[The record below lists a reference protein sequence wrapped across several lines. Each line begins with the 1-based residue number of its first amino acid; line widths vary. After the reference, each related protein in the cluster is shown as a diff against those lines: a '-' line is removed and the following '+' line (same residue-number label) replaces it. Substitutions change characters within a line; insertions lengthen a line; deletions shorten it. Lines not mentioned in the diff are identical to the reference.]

1 MKINEPNFNLKLL
14 KIDYIKKRRN
24 EKINNIEFQ
33 KYLIRNKLHK
43 IYNKNLGCFRVSVMK
58 INELSIQ
65 EKIEKEFE
73 YKILNKRYKIF
84 QNDLNVIKKNKNN
97 LILPN
102 YSFNKTIN
110 NNNLLNKN
118 FEDIKNKFNNKTTKN
133 FLLSR
138 NLSFLFD
145 KKNKVKNNINNVN
158 LYEKNKS
165 KSVKNIFKK
174 NFFIFKN
181 KNLKTNES
189 ECEKININKN
199 LYNKYNFFGEK
210 KPFYI
215 TKVQK
220 MFTKKII
227 INKKISTLSHDLIYK
242 KINKSANLEK

>member
-24 EKINNIEFQ
+24 EKINYIEFQ

-165 KSVKNIFKK
+165 NSVKNIFKK
-174 NFFIFKN
+174 KFFIFKN

>member
-24 EKINNIEFQ
+24 EKINYIEFQ

>member
-1 MKINEPNFNLKLL
+1 MKINEPNFNLKLF
-14 KIDYIKKRRN
+14 KIDYKKERN
-24 EKINNIEFQ
+24 GKINYREFQ

-43 IYNKNLGCFRVSVMK
+43 IYNKELGCFRVSLMK

-65 EKIEKEFE
+65 EKIEKNYE
-73 YKILNKRYKIF
+73 YKVLGKRFKLF
-84 QNDLNVIKKNKNN
+84 KNDLNIIKKNKSN

-102 YSFNKTIN
+102 YSLNKTIN

-118 FEDIKNKFNNKTTKN
+118 FEDIKNKFNIKSTKN

-145 KKNKVKNNINNVN
+145 KKNQVKNNIN
-158 LYEKNKS
+158 LYEKIKS
-165 KSVKNIFKK
+165 NSTKNILKK
-174 NFFIFKN
+174 SFLFKN
-181 KNLKTNES
+181 KNLNTNES
-189 ECEKININKN
+189 ECEKINIYKN

>member
-24 EKINNIEFQ
+24 EKINYIEFQ

-73 YKILNKRYKIF
+73 YKILNKRFKNF

-118 FEDIKNKFNNKTTKN
+118 FEDIKNKFNIKSTKN

-145 KKNKVKNNINNVN
+145 KKNQVKNNIN

-165 KSVKNIFKK
+165 NSTKNILKK
-174 NFFIFKN
+174 SFLFKN
-181 KNLKTNES
+181 KNLNTNES
-189 ECEKININKN
+189 ECEKINIYKN

>member
-1 MKINEPNFNLKLL
+1 
-14 KIDYIKKRRN
+14 
-24 EKINNIEFQ
+24 
-33 KYLIRNKLHK
+33 
-43 IYNKNLGCFRVSVMK
+43 MK

-65 EKIEKEFE
+65 EKMDKEFE
-73 YKILNKRYKIF
+73 YKILNKRFKNF
-84 QNDLNVIKKNKNN
+84 QNDLNAIKKNKNN

-118 FEDIKNKFNNKTTKN
+118 FEDIKNKFNNKRTKN

>member
-102 YSFNKTIN
+102 YSFNKSIN

-133 FLLSR
+133 ILLSR

-165 KSVKNIFKK
+165 NSVKNIFKK
-174 NFFIFKN
+174 KFFIFKN

>member
-24 EKINNIEFQ
+24 EKINYIEFQ

-43 IYNKNLGCFRVSVMK
+43 IYNKNLGCFRVSLMK

-73 YKILNKRYKIF
+73 YKILNKRFKNF
-84 QNDLNVIKKNKNN
+84 QNDLNAIKKNKNN

-133 FLLSR
+133 ILLSR

-145 KKNKVKNNINNVN
+145 KKNKIKNNINNVN

>member
-24 EKINNIEFQ
+24 EKINYIEFQ

-73 YKILNKRYKIF
+73 YKILNKRFKNF
-84 QNDLNVIKKNKNN
+84 QNDLNAIKKNKNN